1 LRSRATRR
9 RRAGGVTALALLA
22 LAIGAA
28 PAEAKRD
35 MRCNGAALLC
45 TRHFDRVVLPGAH
58 NAMSAADLGWKIPN
72 QSVAIPEQLE
82 TGIRALLI
90 DTHYGRLQPDGTV
103 KTDDNGRVTEGERG
117 LYLCHEVCEIGATP
131 LVPALRQIR
140 KFVRKRPNNVLAII
154 VEPKVT
160 ADDFASAVTESGLI
174 DYVYD
179 GPFGPWPTLRKMIRT
194 HQQVVVLAERDAGTT
209 YPWYQN
215 AYDGILQETPY
226 TFGHASELTDPAN
239 WPATCAP
246 NRGDSVGSLF
256 LMNHWS
262 PPTPPAQTDFAN
274 EEAVNAKDV
283 ILGRARECEAL
294 RGRLPS
300 IIAVDQF
307 AIGGLFAAVKELN
320 GVRR

>member
-1 LRSRATRR
+1 MALACLVVAIARR
-9 RRAGGVTALALLA
+9 RP
-22 LAIGAA
+22 
-28 PAEAKRD
+28 PAAKRD

-45 TRHFDRVVLPGAH
+45 SRHFDRVVLPGAH
-58 NAMSAADLGWKIPN
+58 NAMSAASLGWKIPN
-72 QSVAIPEQLE
+72 QSVAIPDQLE

-103 KTDDNGRVTEGERG
+103 KTDDNGRVTEGELG
-117 LYLCHEVCEIGATP
+117 TYLCHEVCEIGATP

-140 KFVRKRPNNVLAII
+140 KFVRKRPNNVLAIV
-154 VEPKVT
+154 VEPKVS
-160 ADDFASAVTESGLI
+160 ADDFASAVTQSGLI

-179 GPFGPWPTLRKMIRT
+179 GPFGPWPTLKRMIRT
-194 HQQVVVLAERDAGTT
+194 QRQVVILAERDAGTA

-226 TFGHASELTDPAN
+226 TFDHASELTDPAN
-239 WPATCAP
+239 WPASCAP

-283 ILGRARECEAL
+283 ILGRARECAAL
-294 RGRLPS
+294 RGRMPT